1 METKAHREKN
11 IPAGNR
17 RIRYILSFA
26 VLAGLLSVFLV
37 WNICAGSVPISVEEI
52 IKSILGQ
59 DIGDTAANILWRIR
73 LPRALA
79 AAILGGALGLAGYLL
94 QTFFT
99 ILLPDLLCW
108 EFHRGRS

>member
-11 IPAGNR
+11 ISAGNR

-37 WNICAGSVPISVEEI
+37 WNICAGSVSISVEEI
-52 IKSILGQ
+52 IKSLLGQ

-73 LPRALA
+73 LPRASR
-79 AAILGGALGLAGYLL
+79 
-94 QTFFT
+94 TET
-99 ILLPDLLCW
+99 
-108 EFHRGRS
+108 